1 MRIAVDAMGGDHAP
15 KEIVKGCIKAAKEF
29 KDVTLVLYGKE
40 DAIRAELT
48 ETYENIEIVH
58 AEETIKSD
66 DDPVR
71 SIRRKKESSMVK
83 AAYSVKNGENHAL
96 FSAGNT
102 GALLAAGTLIIGRM
116 KGIDRPGLLATFP
129 SLSNERA
136 VFNMIDVGANSDSK
150 PLNIDQYATL
160 GSYYSNHVHG
170 VYNPTVGLLNNGTE
184 ENKGSELSKA
194 AYKLLKE
201 NTAINFIGNVESRDL
216 LNGVAD
222 VIVTDGFTGNA
233 VLKTIEGTALS
244 LMGVIKSAIMDNGI
258 KSKLGGLL
266 LKDSLGDIKNLLDYS
281 KYGGAVLFGLKAPVI
296 KTHGSATEEPVYHTI
311 KQIRGMLESNLLED
325 LIQHFET
332 RD

>member
-170 VYNPTVGLLNNGTE
+170 VSNPTVGLLNNGTE

>member
-1 MRIAVDAMGGDHAP
+1 MRIAVDAMGGDNAP
-15 KEIVKGCIKAAKEF
+15 KEIIKGCIKAAKEF

-40 DAIRAELT
+40 DEIRAELK
-48 ETYENIEIVH
+48 ESYDNIEIVH

-66 DDPVR
+66 DDPVK

-129 SLSNERA
+129 ALSEERS

-160 GSYYSNHVHG
+160 GSYYSTHVHG
-170 VYNPTVGLLNNGTE
+170 VAKPTVGLLNNGTE

-201 NTAINFIGNVESRDL
+201 NQAIDFIGNVESRDL

-222 VIVTDGFTGNA
+222 VVVTDGFTGNA

-244 LMGVIKSAIMDNGI
+244 LMGVIKSAIMDNGFKAKI
-258 KSKLGGLL
+258 GGLL
-266 LKDSLGDIKNLLDYS
+266 LKDSLSEVKNLLDYS
-281 KYGGAVLFGLKAPVI
+281 KYGGAVLYGLKAPVI
-296 KTHGSATEEPVYHTI
+296 KTHGSATEEPVFHTI
-311 KQIRGMLESNLLED
+311 KQIRGMLESNLLDD
-325 LIQHFET
+325 LIHHFEAQE
-332 RD
+332 

>member
-1 MRIAVDAMGGDHAP
+1 
-15 KEIVKGCIKAAKEF
+15 
-29 KDVTLVLYGKE
+29 
-40 DAIRAELT
+40 
-48 ETYENIEIVH
+48 
-58 AEETIKSD
+58 
-66 DDPVR
+66 
-71 SIRRKKESSMVK
+71 MVK

-129 SLSNERA
+129 ALSEERS

-160 GSYYSNHVHG
+160 GSYYSTHVHG
-170 VYNPTVGLLNNGTE
+170 VAKPTVGLLNNGTE

-201 NTAINFIGNVESRDL
+201 NQAIDFIGNVESRDL

-222 VIVTDGFTGNA
+222 VVVTDGFTGNA

-244 LMGVIKSAIMDNGI
+244 LMGVIKSAIMDNGFKAKI
-258 KSKLGGLL
+258 GGLL
-266 LKDSLGDIKNLLDYS
+266 LKDSLSEVKNLLDYS
-281 KYGGAVLFGLKAPVI
+281 KYGGAVLYGLKAPVI
-296 KTHGSATEEPVYHTI
+296 KTHGSATEEPVFHTI
-311 KQIRGMLESNLLED
+311 KQIRGMLESNLLDD
-325 LIQHFET
+325 LIHHFEAQE
-332 RD
+332 

>member
-48 ETYENIEIVH
+48 ETNENIEIVH

-116 KGIDRPGLLATFP
+116 KRIDRPGLLATFP

-170 VYNPTVGLLNNGTE
+170 VSNPTVGLLNNGTE

-332 RD
+332 QD